1 MKTENQPILPKGW
14 TWSRLDDIVEETKIG
29 VVRSSSQQNNEG
41 NGVGYIK
48 MNNITMDG
56 RVVFDDL
63 VYVSASRDEVNRY
76 GLHKGDILFNTR
88 NSVELV
94 GKTGLVRTEVSD
106 VIYNNNIM
114 RLRAS
119 KHISSSYLAFQ
130 MCSPIFRERMDKV
143 KRSTTNVAAIYGKD
157 LLPLPIVLAPFN
169 EQHRIVAKIEELFT
183 ELDAGVEA
191 LKKVKA
197 QLKRYRQAVLKHAFE
212 CKLTEAWREAHRGE
226 LEPASVLLG
235 RIREERAKNVNVGA
249 HSRAPRARAPR
260 PYDMDTSSLPQLPES
275 WMWTRVMQLSTKV
288 TDGVHK
294 TPRYVESGI
303 PFISVNNMSEK
314 GTLSFSPCKYITPE
328 EHAELCRRCD
338 PEYGDLLLSKVGT
351 IGLTAVVRT
360 EREFSL
366 FVNTAL
372 IKPIR
377 KSISPEFLSLSLRY
391 GFSSSLYNSYILG
404 STQKF
409 IGTTSIELL
418 PVPLAPAKE
427 QEVIVEEIERR
438 FSIADEVEK
447 VVEQSL
453 KQAERL
459 RQSILKRAFEGNL
472 VPQDPNDEPADKL
485 LERIKHAQINHVG
498 AHSRAPQRT
507 VQHGK

>member
-1 MKTENQPILPKGW
+1 VKTENQPILPKGW

-191 LKKVKA
+191 LRKVKA

-212 CKLTEAWREAHRGE
+212 GKLTEEWREAHKGE
-226 LEPASVLLG
+226 LEPASVLLE
-235 RIREERAKNVNVGA
+235 RIRQERAKYVNVGA
-249 HSRAPRARAPR
+249 HSRAPKARAPR
-260 PYDMDTSSLPQLPES
+260 LYNTDTSSLPQLPEG
-275 WMWTRVMQLSTKV
+275 WAWTTLMEIGYVVSGNTPKGMDNLNTSGEVPYFKV
-288 TDGVHK
+288 ADMNKPGNEKYMFRADIALDPAEVERRGLRILQRGTVVFPKRGGAIATNKKRILDRPSAYDLNIMGV
-294 TPRYVESGI
+294 Y
-303 PFISVNNMSEK
+303 
-314 GTLSFSPCKYITPE
+314 
-328 EHAELCRRCD
+328 
-338 PEYGDLLLSKVGT
+338 
-351 IGLTAVVRT
+351 
-360 EREFSL
+360 
-366 FVNTAL
+366 AL
-372 IKPIR
+372 IVPHLYLYYWTMSVDLKN
-377 KSISPEFLSLSLRY
+377 LSD
-391 GFSSSLYNSYILG
+391 G
-404 STQKF
+404 SNVPQINHTD
-409 IGTTSIELL
+409 IE
-418 PVPLAPAKE
+418 PLAFPIAPLAE
-427 QEVIVEEIERR
+427 QLRIVEEIERR
-438 FSIADEVEK
+438 LSIADEVEK
-447 VVEQSL
+447 VVEQGL

-459 RQSILKRAFEGNL
+459 RQSILKKAFEGKL
-472 VPQDPNDEPADKL
+472 VPQDLNDEPADKL
-485 LERIKHAQINHVG
+485 LERIKQAK
-498 AHSRAPQRT
+498 S
-507 VQHGK
+507 KL